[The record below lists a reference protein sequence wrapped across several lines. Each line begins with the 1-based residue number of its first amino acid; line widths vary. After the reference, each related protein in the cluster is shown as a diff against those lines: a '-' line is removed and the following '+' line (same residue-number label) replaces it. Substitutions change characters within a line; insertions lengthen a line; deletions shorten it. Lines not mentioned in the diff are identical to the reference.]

1 MHGMIQY
8 IQSYLESNQTP
19 GTAGNFFWAT
29 IYILIVF
36 AGLSVAVIAM
46 NWLERK
52 ILAHMQVRLGPM
64 RVGPHGLLQSIADA
78 LKLLLKEDIIPAEA
92 DKAVFWIAPF
102 IVVLAAFT
110 VFVVVPF
117 GPTHAIT
124 DMNIGILFML
134 GVSSLSVLGI
144 VTAGWASNSH
154 YPLIGALRSSAQM
167 VSYEVAM
174 GLAVVSVILMTSLN
188 EASTGTLSMIGIVEA
203 QQAQHEWFVFKFFP
217 LGLIGFFIFA
227 VAMVAETNRAPF
239 DLPEAESELT
249 AGFHTEYSGFRWS
262 LFFLAEYSAMI
273 AVSSIAVTLW
283 LGGWLRPFPNALQ
296 GPTWDLVF
304 SLAPG
309 LTFLFL
315 AGMAFYSTVRMP
327 KHPLF
332 RVQTIGLGGFG
343 ALLAIIGLV
352 LFIPAVRIRVQD
364 IFWFSAKVA
373 GFMYLY
379 IWYRG
384 TFPRYR
390 FDQLMKVGWK
400 VLLPTGL
407 ALLVSTGVWAMR
419 SQVWHDVIV
428 PLWLMV
434 VDLVRRIF

>member
-1 MHGMIQY
+1 MDAVFSHPLFTPLVVTLVIIAVFPLLAGY
-8 IQSYLESNQTP
+8 IVL
-19 GTAGNFFWAT
+19 
-29 IYILIVF
+29 V
-36 AGLSVAVIAM
+36 
-46 NWLERK
+46 ERK
-52 ILAHMQVRLGPM
+52 VLADFQVRLGPM
-64 RVGPHGLLQSIADA
+64 RVGPHGLLQPIADA

-92 DKAVFWIAPF
+92 DKTVFWVAPF

-174 GLAVVSVILMTSLN
+174 GLAVVSAVLMTSLN

-203 QQAQHEWFVFKFFP
+203 QQAQAQWFIFKFFP

-304 SLAPG
+304 SLIPG

-315 AGMAFYSTVRMP
+315 AGMTFYSTVRMP

-332 RVQTIGLGGFG
+332 RIQTMGLAGFG
-343 ALLAIIGLV
+343 ALLALIGLI
-352 LFIPAVRIRVQD
+352 LFIPGVRSRVQD

-407 ALLVSTGVWAMR
+407 ALLILTAVVAMR
-419 SQVWHDVIV
+419 TELLAEIRGAWR
-428 PLWLMV
+428 P
-434 VDLVRRIF
+434 

>member
-1 MHGMIQY
+1 M
-8 IQSYLESNQTP
+8 
-19 GTAGNFFWAT
+19 
-29 IYILIVF
+29 
-36 AGLSVAVIAM
+36 
-46 NWLERK
+46 
-52 ILAHMQVRLGPM
+52 
-64 RVGPHGLLQSIADA
+64 
-78 LKLLLKEDIIPAEA
+78 KEDIIPAEA
-92 DKAVFWIAPF
+92 DKIVFWIAPF

-188 EASTGTLSMIGIVEA
+188 AASTGTLSMIGIVQA
-203 QQAQHEWFVFKFFP
+203 QQAQGEWFIFKFFP
-217 LGLIGFFIFA
+217 LGLIGFVIFA
-227 VAMVAETNRAPF
+227 IAMVAETNRAPF

-296 GPTWDLVF
+296 RTDLGSGLLAVSRNHF
-304 SLAPG
+304 SCFWPL
-309 LTFLFL
+309 
-315 AGMAFYSTVRMP
+315 MCFYNTARMP

-332 RVQTIGLGGFG
+332 RVQTMGLAGFG
-343 ALLAIIGLV
+343 AVLGLIGLV
-352 LFIPAVRIRVQD
+352 LFVPAVRVRVTD
-364 IFWFSAKVA
+364 IFWFAAKVA

-407 ALLVSTGVWAMR
+407 ALLILTAIVGMR
-419 SQVWHDVIV
+419 TRTAGPSCRECGGHESRMDQSSGRDAIFLLPAGRDHDHRRH
-428 PLWLMV
+428 PGDHAQERRALGDGADHDAAGAGGALP
-434 VDLVRRIF
+434 DALCSVRRWRADHSLCGRHHGAVPVCDHADLD